1 MTLKNEHS
9 GMQQTMQDSLFRLD
23 GQVALITGCRRGIG
37 LAMADALAE
46 AGADIIGISATLDP
60 ANSMV
65 GEAVRRRGRRFF
77 GFRCD
82 LCDRTA
88 VDLVL
93 EQVLNQHPVIDVL
106 VNNAGIVRRSPAED
120 HSDALWDM
128 VLEVNLS
135 AAFRISRRIGRS
147 MLERGRGSIISTA
160 SILSD
165 QGGLNVAGYA
175 ASKAGLANLTRSF
188 ANEWAGRG
196 VRVNAIAPG
205 YVETDMTTVLQSD
218 PVRSRQIL
226 ERIPAGRFGSPD
238 DLRGPVVF
246 LASDASR
253 YMHGETL
260 VVDGG
265 WMGR

>member
-1 MTLKNEHS
+1 M
-9 GMQQTMQDSLFRLD
+9 FRLD
-23 GQVALITGCRRGIG
+23 GQVALITGCGRGIG

-46 AGADIIGISATLDP
+46 AGADIIGLSASLNP
-60 ANSMV
+60 ESSAV
-65 GEAVRRRGRRFF
+65 GDAVRKRGRRFS
-77 GFRCD
+77 GYRCD
-82 LCDRTA
+82 LSDRHA

-93 EQVLNQHPVIDVL
+93 EEILSQHPILDVL
-106 VNNAGIVRRSPAED
+106 VNNAGIVRRSPAEI
-120 HSDALWDM
+120 HSDEIWDT

-135 AAFRISRRIGRS
+135 AAFRVSRRIGTT
-147 MLERGRGSIISTA
+147 MLERGKGSIISTA
-160 SILSD
+160 SVLSD
-165 QGGLNVAGYA
+165 QGGLNVASYA
-175 ASKAGLANLTRSF
+175 ASKAGLANLTRSL
-188 ANEWAGRG
+188 ANEWACRG

-205 YVETDMTTVLQSD
+205 YVKTEMTEVLQSD

-253 YMHGETL
+253 YVNGATL

>member
-1 MTLKNEHS
+1 
-9 GMQQTMQDSLFRLD
+9 MQDSLFRLD
-23 GQVALITGCRRGIG
+23 GQVALVTGCRRGIG
-37 LAMADALAE
+37 QAMADALAE
-46 AGADIIGISATLDP
+46 AGADIIGISASLNPD
-60 ANSMV
+60 SSEV
-65 GEAVRRRGRRFF
+65 GDVIRRRGRRFS

-82 LCDRTA
+82 LSDRNA
-88 VDLVL
+88 VDQVL
-93 EQVLNQHPVIDVL
+93 EQVLSQHPVIDVL
-106 VNNAGIVRRSPAED
+106 VNNAGIVRRAPAEK
-120 HSDALWDM
+120 HSDELWDT

-135 AAFRISRRIGRS
+135 AQFRVSRRIGTL
-147 MLERGRGSIISTA
+147 MLEQGKGSIISTA

-165 QGGLNVAGYA
+165 QGGLNVASYA
-175 ASKAGLANLTRSF
+175 ASKAGLANLTRSL

-205 YVETDMTTVLQSD
+205 YIKTEMTAVLQSD

-226 ERIPAGRFGSPD
+226 ERIPAGRYGSPD

-253 YMHGETL
+253 YVHGETL

>member
-1 MTLKNEHS
+1 
-9 GMQQTMQDSLFRLD
+9 MQDSLFRLD
-23 GQVALITGCRRGIG
+23 GQVALVTGCRRGIG
-37 LAMADALAE
+37 QAMADALAE
-46 AGADIIGISATLDP
+46 AGADIVGISASLNPD
-60 ANSMV
+60 NSEV
-65 GEAVRRRGRRFF
+65 GDVIRRRGRRFS

-82 LCDRTA
+82 LSDRNA
-88 VDLVL
+88 VD
-93 EQVLNQHPVIDVL
+93 QVLDQVLSQHPVIDVL
-106 VNNAGIVRRSPAED
+106 VNNAGIVSRAPAEK
-120 HSDALWDM
+120 HSDELWDM

-135 AAFRISRRIGRS
+135 AVFRVSRRIGTT

-165 QGGLNVAGYA
+165 QGGLNVASYA
-175 ASKAGLANLTRSF
+175 ASKAGLANLTRSL

-205 YVETDMTTVLQSD
+205 YVKTEMTEALQSD
-218 PVRSRQIL
+218 PLRSRQIL
-226 ERIPAGRFGSPD
+226 ERIPAGRLGSPD

-253 YMHGETL
+253 YVHGETL

-265 WMGR
+265 WTGR

>member
-1 MTLKNEHS
+1 
-9 GMQQTMQDSLFRLD
+9 MQDSLFRLD
-23 GQVALITGCRRGIG
+23 GQVALVTGCRRGIG
-37 LAMADALAE
+37 QAMADALAE
-46 AGADIIGISATLDP
+46 AGADIVGISASLNPD
-60 ANSMV
+60 SSEV
-65 GEAVRRRGRRFF
+65 GDVIRRRGRRFS

-82 LCDRTA
+82 LSDRNA
-88 VDLVL
+88 VDSVL
-93 EQVLNQHPVIDVL
+93 EQVLSQHPVIDVL
-106 VNNAGIVRRSPAED
+106 VNNAGIVRRAPAEK
-120 HSDALWDM
+120 HSDELWDT

-135 AAFRISRRIGRS
+135 AQFRVSRRIGTL
-147 MLERGRGSIISTA
+147 MLERGKGSIISTA

-165 QGGLNVAGYA
+165 QGGLNVASYA
-175 ASKAGLANLTRSF
+175 ASKAGLANLTRSL

-205 YVETDMTTVLQSD
+205 YVKTEMTEALQAD
-218 PVRSRQIL
+218 PLRSRQIL
-226 ERIPAGRFGSPD
+226 ERIPAGRLGSPD

-253 YMHGETL
+253 YVHGETL

>member
-1 MTLKNEHS
+1 
-9 GMQQTMQDSLFRLD
+9 MQDSLFRLD
-23 GQVALITGCRRGIG
+23 GQVALVTGCRRGIG
-37 LAMADALAE
+37 QAMADALAE
-46 AGADIIGISATLDP
+46 AGADIVGISASLNPD
-60 ANSMV
+60 SSEV
-65 GEAVRRRGRRFF
+65 GDVIRRRGRRFS

-82 LCDRTA
+82 LSDRNA
-88 VDLVL
+88 VDHVL
-93 EQVLNQHPVIDVL
+93 EQVLSQHPVIDVL
-106 VNNAGIVRRSPAED
+106 VNNAGIVRRAPAEK
-120 HSDALWDM
+120 HSDELWDT

-135 AAFRISRRIGRS
+135 AAFRVSRRIGTT
-147 MLERGRGSIISTA
+147 MLERGKGSIISTA

-165 QGGLNVAGYA
+165 QGGLNVASYA
-175 ASKAGLANLTRSF
+175 ASKAGLANLTRSL

-205 YVETDMTTVLQSD
+205 YVKTEMTEALQAD
-218 PVRSRQIL
+218 PLRSRQIL
-226 ERIPAGRFGSPD
+226 ERIPAGRLGSPD

-253 YMHGETL
+253 YVHGETL

>member
-1 MTLKNEHS
+1 
-9 GMQQTMQDSLFRLD
+9 MQDSLFRLD
-23 GQVALITGCRRGIG
+23 GQVALVTGCRRGIG

-46 AGADIIGISATLDP
+46 AGADIVGISASLNPD
-60 ANSMV
+60 SSEV
-65 GEAVRRRGRRFF
+65 GDAVRKRGRRFS

-82 LCDRTA
+82 LSDRNA
-88 VDLVL
+88 VDSVL
-93 EQVLNQHPVIDVL
+93 EQVLSQNPVIDVL
-106 VNNAGIVRRSPAED
+106 VNNAGIVRRAPAEK
-120 HSDALWDM
+120 HSDELWDM

-135 AAFRISRRIGRS
+135 AVFRVSRGIGTT

-165 QGGLNVAGYA
+165 QGGLNVASYA
-175 ASKAGLANLTRSF
+175 ASKAGLANLTRSL

-205 YVETDMTTVLQSD
+205 YVKTEMTEALQSD
-218 PVRSRQIL
+218 PLRSRQIL
-226 ERIPAGRFGSPD
+226 ERIPAGRLGSPD

-253 YMHGETL
+253 YVHGETL

-265 WMGR
+265 WTGR

>member
-1 MTLKNEHS
+1 
-9 GMQQTMQDSLFRLD
+9 MQDSLFRLD
-23 GQVALITGCRRGIG
+23 GQVALITGCSRGIG
-37 LAMADALAE
+37 QAMADALAD
-46 AGADIIGISATLDP
+46 AGADIVGISASINPETS
-60 ANSMV
+60 AV
-65 GEAVRRRGRRFF
+65 GDAVRKRGRRFS

-82 LCDRTA
+82 LSDRNA
-88 VDLVL
+88 VDRVL
-93 EQVLNQHPVIDVL
+93 EEVLNRHPVIDVL

-135 AAFRISRRIGRS
+135 AVFRVSRRIGTT

-175 ASKAGLANLTRSF
+175 ASKAGLANLTRSL

-205 YVETDMTTVLQSD
+205 YVKTEMTEVLQAD
-218 PVRSRQIL
+218 PQRSRQIL

>member
-1 MTLKNEHS
+1 
-9 GMQQTMQDSLFRLD
+9 MQDSLFRLD
-23 GQVALITGCRRGIG
+23 GQVALITGCSRGIG
-37 LAMADALAE
+37 QAMADALAD
-46 AGADIIGISATLDP
+46 AGADIVGISASLNPETS
-60 ANSMV
+60 AV
-65 GEAVRRRGRRFF
+65 GDAVRKRGRRFS

-82 LCDRTA
+82 LSDRNA
-88 VDLVL
+88 VDRVL
-93 EQVLNQHPVIDVL
+93 EEVLNRHPVIDVL

-135 AAFRISRRIGRS
+135 AVFRVSRRIGTT

-175 ASKAGLANLTRSF
+175 ASKAGLANLTRSL

-205 YVETDMTTVLQSD
+205 YVKTEMTEVLQAD
-218 PVRSRQIL
+218 PQRSRQIL

-253 YMHGETL
+253 YIHGETL

>member
-1 MTLKNEHS
+1 
-9 GMQQTMQDSLFRLD
+9 MQNSLFGLD
-23 GQVALITGCRRGIG
+23 GQVALVTGCRRGIG

-46 AGADIIGISATLDP
+46 AGADIIGISATLNP
-60 ANSMV
+60 SNSAV
-65 GEAVRRRGRRFF
+65 GEAIRRRGRRFY
-77 GFRCD
+77 GYRCD
-82 LCDRTA
+82 LRDRNA

-93 EQVLNQHPVIDVL
+93 EEVLSQHPVIDVL

-135 AAFRISRRIGRS
+135 SAFRVSRRIGGS
-147 MLERGRGSIISTA
+147 MLANGRGSIISTA

-175 ASKAGLANLTRSF
+175 ASKAGLANLTRSL

-205 YVETDMTTVLQSD
+205 YVDTEMTAVLQSD

-226 ERIPAGRFGSPD
+226 ERIPAGRFGSPE

-246 LASDASR
+246 LASNASS
-253 YMHGETL
+253 YVHGETL

>member
-1 MTLKNEHS
+1 VQN
-9 GMQQTMQDSLFRLD
+9 SLFRLD
-23 GQVALITGCRRGIG
+23 DQVALITGCRRGIG

-46 AGADIIGISATLDP
+46 AGADIIGISASL
-60 ANSMV
+60 NSDSSEV
-65 GEAVRRRGRRFF
+65 GDAVRKRGRRFS

-82 LCDRTA
+82 LSDRHA

-93 EQVLNQHPVIDVL
+93 DQVLSQHPVIDVL
-106 VNNAGIVRRSPAED
+106 VNNAGIVHRSPAEE
-120 HSDALWDM
+120 HSDGLWDM

-135 AAFRISRRIGRS
+135 AAFRVSRRIGTT
-147 MLERGRGSIISTA
+147 MLARGKGSIISTT
-160 SILSD
+160 SVLSD
-165 QGGLNVAGYA
+165 QGGLNVASYA
-175 ASKAGLANLTRSF
+175 ASKAGLANLTRSL

-205 YVETDMTTVLQSD
+205 YVKTEMTTVLQSD
-218 PVRSRQIL
+218 PIRSRQIL
-226 ERIPAGRFGSPD
+226 ERIPAGRLGSPD

-246 LASDASR
+246 LASEASR
-253 YMHGETL
+253 YVHGETL

>member
-1 MTLKNEHS
+1 
-9 GMQQTMQDSLFRLD
+9 
-23 GQVALITGCRRGIG
+23 
-37 LAMADALAE
+37 MADALAE
-46 AGADIIGISATLDP
+46 AGADIIGLSASLNP
-60 ANSMV
+60 ESSAV
-65 GEAVRRRGRRFF
+65 GDAIRKRGRRFS
-77 GFRCD
+77 GYRCD
-82 LCDRTA
+82 LSDRHA

-93 EQVLNQHPVIDVL
+93 EEILSQHPIIDVL
-106 VNNAGIVRRSPAED
+106 VNNAGIVRRSPAEI
-120 HSDALWDM
+120 HSDEIWDT

-135 AAFRISRRIGRS
+135 AAFRVSRRIGTT
-147 MLERGRGSIISTA
+147 MLERGKGSIISTA
-160 SILSD
+160 SVRSD
-165 QGGLNVAGYA
+165 QGGLNVASYA
-175 ASKAGLANLTRSF
+175 ASKAGMANLTRSL
-188 ANEWAGRG
+188 ANEWACRG

-205 YVETDMTTVLQSD
+205 YVKTEMTEVLQSD

-253 YMHGETL
+253 YVNGATL

>member
-1 MTLKNEHS
+1 
-9 GMQQTMQDSLFRLD
+9 MQDSLFRLD
-23 GQVALITGCRRGIG
+23 GQVALVTGCRRGIG

-46 AGADIIGISATLDP
+46 AGANIVGISASLNPD
-60 ANSMV
+60 SSEV
-65 GEAVRRRGRRFF
+65 GDAVRKRGRRFS

-82 LCDRTA
+82 LSDRNA
-88 VDLVL
+88 VDSVL
-93 EQVLNQHPVIDVL
+93 EQVLSQNPVIDVL
-106 VNNAGIVRRSPAED
+106 VNNAGIVRRAPAEK
-120 HSDALWDM
+120 HSDELWDM

-135 AAFRISRRIGRS
+135 AVFRVSRRIGTT

-165 QGGLNVAGYA
+165 QGGLNVASYA
-175 ASKAGLANLTRSF
+175 ASKAGLANLTRSL

-205 YVETDMTTVLQSD
+205 YVKTEMTEALQSD
-218 PVRSRQIL
+218 PLRSRQIL
-226 ERIPAGRFGSPD
+226 ERIPAGRLGSPD

-253 YMHGETL
+253 YVHGETL

-265 WMGR
+265 WTGR

>member
-1 MTLKNEHS
+1 
-9 GMQQTMQDSLFRLD
+9 MQDSLFRLD
-23 GQVALITGCRRGIG
+23 GQVALVTGCRRGIG
-37 LAMADALAE
+37 QAMADALAA
-46 AGADIIGISATLDP
+46 AGADVVGISASLNPD
-60 ANSMV
+60 SSEV
-65 GEAVRRRGRRFF
+65 GEAIRRRGRQFS

-82 LCDRTA
+82 LRDRHA

-93 EQVLNQHPVIDVL
+93 DKILSRHPVIDVL
-106 VNNAGIVRRSPAED
+106 VNNAGIVRRSPAEE
-120 HSDALWDM
+120 HSDEIWDS

-135 AAFRISRRIGRS
+135 AAFRVSRRIGAA
-147 MLERGRGSIISTA
+147 MLERGKGSIISTA
-160 SILSD
+160 SVLSD
-165 QGGLNVAGYA
+165 QGGLNVASYA
-175 ASKAGLANLTRSF
+175 ASKAGLANLTRSL

-205 YVETDMTTVLQSD
+205 YVKTEMTAVLQSD

-226 ERIPAGRFGSPD
+226 ERIPAGRYGSPD

-253 YMHGETL
+253 YVHGETL

>member
-1 MTLKNEHS
+1 V
-9 GMQQTMQDSLFRLD
+9 QDSLFRLD
-23 GQVALITGCRRGIG
+23 GQVALITGCGRGIG

-46 AGADIIGISATLDP
+46 AGADIIGLSASLNP
-60 ANSMV
+60 ESSAV
-65 GEAVRRRGRRFF
+65 GDAVRKRGRRFS
-77 GFRCD
+77 GYRCD
-82 LCDRTA
+82 LSDRHA
-88 VDLVL
+88 VDLML
-93 EQVLNQHPVIDVL
+93 EGILSQHPEIDVL
-106 VNNAGIVRRSPAED
+106 VNNAGIVRRSPAEI
-120 HSDALWDM
+120 HSDEIWDT

-135 AAFRISRRIGRS
+135 AAFRVSRRIGTT
-147 MLERGRGSIISTA
+147 MLERGKGTIISTA
-160 SILSD
+160 SVLSD
-165 QGGLNVAGYA
+165 QGGLNVASYA
-175 ASKAGLANLTRSF
+175 ASKAGLANLTRSL

-205 YVETDMTTVLQSD
+205 YVKTEMTEVLQSD

-226 ERIPAGRFGSPD
+226 ERIPAGRFGSSD

-253 YMHGETL
+253 YVHGETL

>member
-1 MTLKNEHS
+1 MP
-9 GMQQTMQDSLFRLD
+9 DSLFRLD
-23 GQVALITGCRRGIG
+23 GQVALVTGCRRGIG
-37 LAMADALAE
+37 LAMADSLAE
-46 AGADIIGISATLDP
+46 AGADIVGISASLNPD
-60 ANSMV
+60 SSEV
-65 GEAVRRRGRRFF
+65 GDAVRKRGRRFS
-77 GFRCD
+77 GFRCE
-82 LCDRTA
+82 LSDRDA
-88 VDLVL
+88 VDRVL
-93 EQVLNQHPVIDVL
+93 EEVLNRHPVIDVL
-106 VNNAGIVRRSPAED
+106 VNNAGIVRRSPAEE

-135 AAFRISRRIGRS
+135 AVFRVSRRIGTT

-165 QGGLNVAGYA
+165 QGGLNVASYA
-175 ASKAGLANLTRSF
+175 ASKAGLANLTRSL

-205 YVETDMTTVLQSD
+205 YVKTEMTEALQSD
-218 PVRSRQIL
+218 PLRSRQIL
-226 ERIPAGRFGSPD
+226 ERIPAGRLGSPD

-246 LASDASR
+246 LASEASR
-253 YMHGETL
+253 YVHGETL

>member
-1 MTLKNEHS
+1 
-9 GMQQTMQDSLFRLD
+9 MQDSLFRLD
-23 GQVALITGCRRGIG
+23 GQVALVTGCRRGIG
-37 LAMADALAE
+37 QAMADALAE
-46 AGADIIGISATLDP
+46 AGADIVGISASLNPD
-60 ANSMV
+60 SSEV
-65 GEAVRRRGRRFF
+65 GDVIRRRGRRFS

-82 LCDRTA
+82 LSDRNA
-88 VDLVL
+88 VDHVL
-93 EQVLNQHPVIDVL
+93 EQVLSQHPVIDVL
-106 VNNAGIVRRSPAED
+106 VNNAGIVRRAPAEK
-120 HSDALWDM
+120 HSDELWDT

-135 AAFRISRRIGRS
+135 AQFRVSRRIGTL
-147 MLERGRGSIISTA
+147 MLERGKGSIISTA

-165 QGGLNVAGYA
+165 QGGLNVASYA
-175 ASKAGLANLTRSF
+175 ASKAGLANLTRSL

-205 YVETDMTTVLQSD
+205 YVKTEMTEALQSD
-218 PVRSRQIL
+218 PLRSRQIL
-226 ERIPAGRFGSPD
+226 ERIPAGRLGSPD

-253 YMHGETL
+253 YVHGETL

>member
-1 MTLKNEHS
+1 
-9 GMQQTMQDSLFRLD
+9 MQDSLFRLD
-23 GQVALITGCRRGIG
+23 GQVALITGCSRGIG
-37 LAMADALAE
+37 QAMADALAD
-46 AGADIIGISATLDP
+46 AGADIVGISASLNPETS
-60 ANSMV
+60 AV
-65 GEAVRRRGRRFF
+65 GDAVRKRGRRFS

-82 LCDRTA
+82 LSDRNA
-88 VDLVL
+88 VDRVL
-93 EQVLNQHPVIDVL
+93 EELLNRHPVIDVL

-135 AAFRISRRIGRS
+135 AVFRVSRRIGTT

-175 ASKAGLANLTRSF
+175 ASKAGLANLTRSL

-205 YVETDMTTVLQSD
+205 YVKTEMTEVLRAD
-218 PVRSRQIL
+218 PQRSRQIL

-253 YMHGETL
+253 YIHGETL

>member
-1 MTLKNEHS
+1 MP
-9 GMQQTMQDSLFRLD
+9 DSLFRLD
-23 GQVALITGCRRGIG
+23 GQVALVTGCRRGIG

-46 AGADIIGISATLDP
+46 AGADIVGISASLNPD
-60 ANSMV
+60 SSEV
-65 GEAVRRRGRRFF
+65 GDAVRKRGRRFS
-77 GFRCD
+77 GFRCE
-82 LCDRTA
+82 LSDRDA
-88 VDLVL
+88 VDRVL
-93 EQVLNQHPVIDVL
+93 EEVLNRHPVIDVL
-106 VNNAGIVRRSPAED
+106 VNNAGIVQRSPAEE
-120 HSDALWDM
+120 HSDALWDL

-135 AAFRISRRIGRS
+135 AVFRVSRRIGTT

-165 QGGLNVAGYA
+165 QGGLNVASYA
-175 ASKAGLANLTRSF
+175 ASKAGLANLTRSL

-205 YVETDMTTVLQSD
+205 YVKTEMTEALQSD
-218 PVRSRQIL
+218 PLRSRQIL
-226 ERIPAGRFGSPD
+226 ERIPAGRLGSPD

-253 YMHGETL
+253 YVHGETL

-265 WMGR
+265 WTGR

>member
-1 MTLKNEHS
+1 
-9 GMQQTMQDSLFRLD
+9 MQDSLFRLD
-23 GQVALITGCRRGIG
+23 GQVALITGCSRGIG
-37 LAMADALAE
+37 QAMADALAD
-46 AGADIIGISATLDP
+46 AGADIVGISASLNP
-60 ANSMV
+60 EASAV
-65 GEAVRRRGRRFF
+65 GDAVRKRGRRFS

-82 LCDRTA
+82 LSDRNA
-88 VDLVL
+88 VDRVL
-93 EQVLNQHPVIDVL
+93 EEVLNRHPVIDVL

-135 AAFRISRRIGRS
+135 AVFRVSRRIGTT

-175 ASKAGLANLTRSF
+175 ASKAGLANLTRSL

-205 YVETDMTTVLQSD
+205 YVKTEMTEVLQAD
-218 PVRSRQIL
+218 PQRSRQIL

-246 LASDASR
+246 LASEASR
-253 YMHGETL
+253 YVHGETL

>member
-1 MTLKNEHS
+1 
-9 GMQQTMQDSLFRLD
+9 MQDSLFRLD
-23 GQVALITGCRRGIG
+23 GQVALITGCSRGIG
-37 LAMADALAE
+37 QAMADALAD
-46 AGADIIGISATLDP
+46 AGADIVGISESLNPEAS
-60 ANSMV
+60 AV
-65 GEAVRRRGRRFF
+65 GDAVRKRGRRFS

-82 LCDRTA
+82 LSDRNA
-88 VDLVL
+88 VDRVL
-93 EQVLNQHPVIDVL
+93 EEVLNRHPVIDVL

-135 AAFRISRRIGRS
+135 AVFRVSRRIGTT

-175 ASKAGLANLTRSF
+175 ASKAGLANLTRSL

-205 YVETDMTTVLQSD
+205 YVKTEMTEVLQAD
-218 PVRSRQIL
+218 PQRSRQIL

>member
-1 MTLKNEHS
+1 
-9 GMQQTMQDSLFRLD
+9 MQDSLFRLD
-23 GQVALITGCRRGIG
+23 GQVALITGCSRGIG
-37 LAMADALAE
+37 QAMADALAD
-46 AGADIIGISATLDP
+46 AGADIVGISASLNP
-60 ANSMV
+60 EASSV
-65 GEAVRRRGRRFF
+65 GDAVRKRGRRFS

-82 LCDRTA
+82 LSDRNA
-88 VDLVL
+88 VDRVL
-93 EQVLNQHPVIDVL
+93 EEVLNRHPVIDVL

-135 AAFRISRRIGRS
+135 AVFRVSRRIGTT

-175 ASKAGLANLTRSF
+175 ASKAGLANLTRSL

-205 YVETDMTTVLQSD
+205 YVKTEMTEVLQAD
-218 PVRSRQIL
+218 PQRSRQIL

>member
-1 MTLKNEHS
+1 
-9 GMQQTMQDSLFRLD
+9 
-23 GQVALITGCRRGIG
+23 
-37 LAMADALAE
+37 MADALAE
-46 AGADIIGISATLDP
+46 AGADIIGLSASLNP
-60 ANSMV
+60 ESSAV
-65 GEAVRRRGRRFF
+65 GDAIRKRGRRFS
-77 GFRCD
+77 GYRCD
-82 LCDRTA
+82 LSDRHA

-93 EQVLNQHPVIDVL
+93 EEILSQHPILDVL
-106 VNNAGIVRRSPAED
+106 VNNAGIVRRSPAEI
-120 HSDALWDM
+120 HSDEIWDT

-135 AAFRISRRIGRS
+135 AAFRVSRRIGTT
-147 MLERGRGSIISTA
+147 MLERGKGSIISTA
-160 SILSD
+160 SVLSD
-165 QGGLNVAGYA
+165 QGGLNVASYA
-175 ASKAGLANLTRSF
+175 ASKAGLANLTRSL
-188 ANEWAGRG
+188 ANEWACRG

-205 YVETDMTTVLQSD
+205 YVKTEMTEVLQSD

-253 YMHGETL
+253 YVNGATL

>member
-1 MTLKNEHS
+1 
-9 GMQQTMQDSLFRLD
+9 MQDSLFRLD
-23 GQVALITGCRRGIG
+23 GQVALVTGCRRGIG
-37 LAMADALAE
+37 QAMADALAE
-46 AGADIIGISATLDP
+46 AGADIVGISASLNPD
-60 ANSMV
+60 SSEV
-65 GEAVRRRGRRFF
+65 GDVIRRRGRRFS

-82 LCDRTA
+82 LSDRNV
-88 VDLVL
+88 VDSVL
-93 EQVLNQHPVIDVL
+93 DQVLSQHPVIDVL
-106 VNNAGIVRRSPAED
+106 VNNAGIVRRAPAEK
-120 HSDALWDM
+120 HSDELWDT

-135 AAFRISRRIGRS
+135 AQFRVSRRIGTL
-147 MLERGRGSIISTA
+147 MLERGKGSIISTA

-165 QGGLNVAGYA
+165 QGGLNVASYA
-175 ASKAGLANLTRSF
+175 ASKAGLANLTRSL

-205 YVETDMTTVLQSD
+205 YVKTEMTEALQAD
-218 PVRSRQIL
+218 PLRSKQIL
-226 ERIPAGRFGSPD
+226 ERIPAGRLGSPD

-253 YMHGETL
+253 YVHGETL

>member
-1 MTLKNEHS
+1 
-9 GMQQTMQDSLFRLD
+9 MQDSLFRLD
-23 GQVALITGCRRGIG
+23 GQVALVTGCRRGIG
-37 LAMADALAE
+37 QAMADALAE
-46 AGADIIGISATLDP
+46 AGADIVGISASLNPD
-60 ANSMV
+60 SSEV
-65 GEAVRRRGRRFF
+65 GDVIRRRGRRFS

-82 LCDRTA
+82 LSDRNA
-88 VDLVL
+88 VDRVL
-93 EQVLNQHPVIDVL
+93 EQVLSQHPVIDVL
-106 VNNAGIVRRSPAED
+106 VNNAGIVRRAPAEK
-120 HSDALWDM
+120 HSDELWDT

-135 AAFRISRRIGRS
+135 AQFRVSRRIGTL
-147 MLERGRGSIISTA
+147 MLERGKGSIISTA

-165 QGGLNVAGYA
+165 QGGLNVASYA
-175 ASKAGLANLTRSF
+175 ASKAGLANLTRSL

-205 YVETDMTTVLQSD
+205 YVKTEMTEALQAD
-218 PVRSRQIL
+218 PLRSRQIL
-226 ERIPAGRFGSPD
+226 ERIPAGRLGSPD

-253 YMHGETL
+253 YVHGETL

>member
-1 MTLKNEHS
+1 
-9 GMQQTMQDSLFRLD
+9 MQDSLFRLD
-23 GQVALITGCRRGIG
+23 GQVALITGCSRGIG
-37 LAMADALAE
+37 QAMADALAD
-46 AGADIIGISATLDP
+46 AGADIVGISASLNP
-60 ANSMV
+60 EASAV
-65 GEAVRRRGRRFF
+65 GDAVRKRGRRFS

-82 LCDRTA
+82 LSDRNA
-88 VDLVL
+88 VDRVL
-93 EQVLNQHPVIDVL
+93 EEVLNRHPVIDVL

-135 AAFRISRRIGRS
+135 AVFRVSRRIGTT

-175 ASKAGLANLTRSF
+175 ASKAGLANLTRSL

-205 YVETDMTTVLQSD
+205 YVKTEMTEVLRAD
-218 PVRSRQIL
+218 PQRSRQIL

>member
-1 MTLKNEHS
+1 
-9 GMQQTMQDSLFRLD
+9 MQDSLFRLD

-37 LAMADALAE
+37 RAMAEALAE
-46 AGADIIGISATLDP
+46 AGADIIGLSA
-60 ANSMV
+60 SMETDGGAV
-65 GEAVRRRGRRFF
+65 GASIRNHGRRFW
-77 GFRCD
+77 GYRCD
-82 LCDRTA
+82 LGSRNA
-88 VDLVL
+88 VDHT
-93 EQVLNQHPVIDVL
+93 LNTLLREHPSIDVL
-106 VNNAGIVRRSPAED
+106 VNNAGIVERAPAEEHGD
-120 HSDALWDM
+120 DLWDQ

-135 AAFRISRRIGRS
+135 ACFRISRRIGAS

-160 SILSD
+160 SVLSH
-165 QGGLNVAGYA
+165 QGGLHVASYA
-175 ASKAGLANLTRSF
+175 ASKAGLANLTRSL

-205 YVETDMTTVLQSD
+205 YIETDMTDVLRTD
-218 PVRSRQIL
+218 PIRHRQIL
-226 ERIPAGRFGSPD
+226 ERVPAGRFGSPD

-246 LASDASR
+246 LASEASR

>member
-1 MTLKNEHS
+1 L
-9 GMQQTMQDSLFRLD
+9 QDSLFRLD
-23 GQVALITGCRRGIG
+23 GQVALITGCGRGIG

-46 AGADIIGISATLDP
+46 AGADIIGLSASLNP
-60 ANSMV
+60 ESSAV
-65 GEAVRRRGRRFF
+65 GDAIRKRGRRFS
-77 GFRCD
+77 GYRCD
-82 LCDRTA
+82 LSDRHA
-88 VDLVL
+88 VDLML
-93 EQVLNQHPVIDVL
+93 EGILSQHPEIDVL
-106 VNNAGIVRRSPAED
+106 VNNAGIVRRSPAEI
-120 HSDALWDM
+120 HSDEIWDT

-135 AAFRISRRIGRS
+135 AAFRVSRRIGTT
-147 MLERGRGSIISTA
+147 MLERGKGTIISTA
-160 SILSD
+160 SVLSD
-165 QGGLNVAGYA
+165 QGGLNVASYA
-175 ASKAGLANLTRSF
+175 ASKAGLANLTRSL

-205 YVETDMTTVLQSD
+205 YVKTEMTEVLQSD

-226 ERIPAGRFGSPD
+226 ERIPAGRFGSSD

-253 YMHGETL
+253 YVHGETL